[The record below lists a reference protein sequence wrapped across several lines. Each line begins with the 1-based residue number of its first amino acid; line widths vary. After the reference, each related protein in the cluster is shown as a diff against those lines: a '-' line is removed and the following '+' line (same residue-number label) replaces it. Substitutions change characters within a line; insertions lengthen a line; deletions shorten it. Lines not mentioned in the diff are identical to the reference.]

1 MKSYTD
7 GVNAASAGGGALVGG
22 MSQITENSAA
32 LNQGADAIFN
42 AILGMVNEQLQA
54 ELEPYAAYGISFPG
68 LTAGGYGEQLDQLA
82 TVFTQM
88 GASQAAG
95 QLSAVKSQLDTVA
108 QFRDGVKAY
117 TAGVGEAAG
126 GSQEL
131 FQGLSVLYTASE
143 PLVDGTDAV
152 VDALMDMVEAQLE
165 ESDIQVELTA
175 DNYKEELN

>member
-1 MKSYTD
+1 
-7 GVNAASAGGGALVGG
+7 

-108 QFRDGVKAY
+108 QFRDGVKYRRCRRSSRRIPGAVPG
-117 TAGVGEAAG
+117 TERA
-126 GSQEL
+126 
-131 FQGLSVLYTASE
+131 LYR
-143 PLVDGTDAV
+143 
-152 VDALMDMVEAQLE
+152 Q
-165 ESDIQVELTA
+165 
-175 DNYKEELN
+175 

>member
-1 MKSYTD
+1 M
-7 GVNAASAGGGALVGG
+7 SAKRKMTAFLVGVW
-22 MSQITENSAA
+22 I
-32 LNQGADAIFN
+32 
-42 AILGMVNEQLQA
+42 MVLSVAVPVQA
-54 ELEPYAAYGISFPG
+54 EKQYVFDYAGV
-68 LTAGGYGEQLDQLA
+68 LTDSEVEQLDQLA

-165 ESDIQVELTA
+165 ESVIQVELTA
-175 DNYKEELN
+175 DNYKEELDQLIGH